1 MNREVKMEKKQDAMP
16 RGDVVQMPI
25 DQKSVKEFEERV
37 KQNRDGNTGDVAAR
51 R

>member
-1 MNREVKMEKKQDAMP
+1 MDKKREVAP
-16 RGDVVQMPI
+16 RGEVVPMPI
-25 DQKSVKEFEERV
+25 DQKMVKEFEERV